1 MPAIQMLRICGVA
14 AVVAVA
20 EPVQTQNDT
29 PYRKNRK
36 PHYVSSRLN
45 RSYRMGFNFAYIRLL
60 VIQML
65 RICGVAEVVAVA
77 KPVQT
82 QQCYALQ
89 TKKSLIFYRL
99 RAVIKQRDFLFTYFF
114 VCASSRA
121 ISTPITLAIINPLVQ
136 PQLSPRQWRFL
147 TEVLR

>member
-1 MPAIQMLRICGVA
+1 MLCICGVA
-14 AVVAVA
+14 EVVAVA
-20 EPVQTQNDT
+20 KPVQTQQRYSVSQKQKT
-29 PYRKNRK
+29 PLRFEQ
-36 PHYVSSRLN
+36 VN
-45 RSYRMGFNFAYIRLL
+45 RSHRMGFNFAYIRLPA
-60 VIQML
+60 IQML
-65 RICGVAEVVAVA
+65 CICGVAAVVAVA

-89 TKKSLIFYRL
+89 TKKTLIFYRL
-99 RAVIKQRDFLFTYFF
+99 RAVIKQRDFLFAYFC

>member
-1 MPAIQMLRICGVA
+1 MAIQMLRICGVA
-14 AVVAVA
+14 EVVAVVK
-20 EPVQTQNDT
+20 PVQTQNDT

-36 PHYVSSRLN
+36 TPLRFEHVN
-45 RSYRMGFNFAYIRLL
+45 RSHRMGFNFACIRSSA
-60 VIQML
+60 IQML

-99 RAVIKQRDFLFTYFF
+99 RAVIKQRDFLFTYFC

>member
-1 MPAIQMLRICGVA
+1 MAIQMLRICGVA
-14 AVVAVA
+14 EVVAVVK
-20 EPVQTQNDT
+20 PVQTQNDT

-36 PHYVSSRLN
+36 TPLRFEQVN
-45 RSYRMGFNFAYIRLL
+45 RSHRMGFNFACIRSPA
-60 VIQML
+60 IQML

-77 KPVQT
+77 KPAQT

-99 RAVIKQRDFLFTYFF
+99 RAVIKQRDFLFAYFC